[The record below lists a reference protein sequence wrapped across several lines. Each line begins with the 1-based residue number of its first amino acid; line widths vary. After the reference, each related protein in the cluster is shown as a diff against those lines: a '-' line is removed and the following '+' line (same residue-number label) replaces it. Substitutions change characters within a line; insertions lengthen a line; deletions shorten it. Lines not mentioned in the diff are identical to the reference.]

1 MENENNDENDFYQT
15 AKPKSN
21 LCNTRTLDNHY
32 DPRVHEKPWIAS
44 GHLKDYKYDYNDSGL
59 GYIINKPLKMR
70 HFKERHEQIKEVD
83 DINKKSKGFRHFREY
98 ENVINNEIVITIEYC
113 TNCRQHQGSTRH
125 DEEKYAYFANTLKRD
140 IITQYPVVK
149 VILKPLIFDQTDES
163 SESIYLRSR
172 IGAFEVQLYSKNSEG
187 EVKRQ
192 IVFSKLRTR
201 NWPSVSKVVEDIS
214 NYLPTSDFLVRLIDP
229 NLPQEE
235 NKYEGSNNR
244 PTSSKKNTQPTK
256 LKGLHVVMRPLRT
269 NKKQPGTLTEVS
281 TGSKMLNDTSRLQTA
296 GGTSRPT
303 SAVQRPQSA
312 FSTTSMKSLAS
323 KKSPTKDQSTATIS
337 PTIAKEYV
345 EQADNFGVVLFKQIP
360 HNIYEIEVLE
370 TQNYQPMKKVVNIFD
385 LVEEG
390 RPLTEEF
397 YLSEQTMSF
406 CRLKVTEHRVP
417 FTDCSV
423 VVAKKN
429 PEKSSKT
436 AILREKDPKT
446 GVFEFMIDPGQ
457 YILTINKVG
466 YPERKEEVVV
476 DRGVNDLNVEMTESA
491 NFSGEHRRQQDY
503 NVQVSKADERPSS
516 RQRPESSKGRPES
529 SKGRPQSAAKPNQ
542 KDLDV
547 IPQEQSPNKKG
558 SRGYQDDRGG
568 SQERNDTDSHTEE
581 ERGTK
586 QKGERVKSALV
597 KKVEFTV
604 FDVDT
609 EKAVAGAQV
618 ILEEIG
624 FKGVTNEQGKCL
636 VPVNKLNSG
645 KLILNHDDFF
655 GMVEEYGGE
664 DGADLK
670 NGSEKKFYL
679 IPRPS
684 DVNEVQLRFLP
695 GSGIP
700 CAKFSVLF
708 DQGDAESKKDVV
720 VHHRDGGKEIII
732 LKNLL
737 KKHGVFRIVAE
748 VFDIDEFLHP
758 ESTFILSHYD
768 DCDPLYIFPPSE
780 NMLEGSKLIWDVGF
794 FADAAAN
801 PQFVEING
809 YSNSEITL
817 YHHLKEYQLLLNYLH
832 NSKSD
837 LKTLLGFKDKNRIE
851 REGDIFVSKE
861 TIYASL
867 DKYGLEIKNVDHL
880 LSSARSVEGLYSFRE
895 CERRFGN
902 LRPPFNFVKDL
913 KNRSHSNDGSSDEG
927 EEEYLFEDDN

>member
-1 MENENNDENDFYQT
+1 MSNMENDENDFYSPTQT
-15 AKPKSN
+15 KSN

-32 DPRVHEKPWIAS
+32 DPRVHEKPWISS

-59 GYIINKPLKMR
+59 GFVINKPHKMR
-70 HFKERHEQIKEVD
+70 NFKERHEQIKEVD

-125 DEEKYAYFANTLKRD
+125 DEEKYAQFANSLKRE

-172 IGAFEVQLYSKNSEG
+172 IGAFEVQIFSKNSEG
-187 EVKRQ
+187 VVKRQ
-192 IVFSKLRTR
+192 IIFSKLRTR
-201 NWPSVSKVVEDIS
+201 NWPSISKVVEDVS

-235 NKYEGSNNR
+235 NKFEGSNNR
-244 PTSSKKNTQPTK
+244 PTSSKKNTQPSK
-256 LKGLHVVMRPLRT
+256 LKGLHVVLRPVRN
-269 NKKQPGTLTEVS
+269 NKRQPNTLTEVP
-281 TGSKMLNDTSRLQTA
+281 TGSRMLNDTSRLQTA

-303 SAVQRPQSA
+303 SAVVRPQSA
-312 FSTTSMKSLAS
+312 YSTTSMKSLAS
-323 KKSPTKDQSTATIS
+323 KKSPTKESTTASTVS
-337 PTIAKEYV
+337 PTVLKEYV
-345 EQADNFGVVLFKQIP
+345 EQADNYGVVLFKEIP

-385 LVEEG
+385 MVEEG
-390 RPLTEEF
+390 IPLTEEF
-397 YLSEQTMSF
+397 YLNEQTMSF
-406 CRLKVTEHRVP
+406 CRLKISENRIP
-417 FTDCSV
+417 FPDCSV
-423 VVAKKN
+423 IVAKKN
-429 PEKSSKT
+429 PEKNSKT

-457 YILTINKVG
+457 YIIAINRIG
-466 YPERKEEVVV
+466 YPERKEEIVIE
-476 DRGVNDLNVEMTESA
+476 RGFNDLNVEMTESP
-491 NFSGEHRRQQDY
+491 NFSGEQKRQGQDY

-516 RQRPESSKGRPES
+516 RQRPPS
-529 SKGRPQSAAKPNQ
+529 SKGRPQDRPASGIKSN
-542 KDLDV
+542 LEV
-547 IPQEQSPNKKG
+547 IPQEEQSPKKPVK
-558 SRGYQDDRGG
+558 GYQDEKAG
-568 SQERNDTDSHTEE
+568 SQERANTESLTEE
-581 ERGTK
+581 DRGTK
-586 QKGERVKSALV
+586 QKSERVKSALV
-597 KKVEFTV
+597 KKVEFSV

-609 EKAVAGAQV
+609 EKPVTGAQV

-624 FKGVTNEQGKCL
+624 FKGVTNEQGKCF
-636 VPVNKLNSG
+636 VPVNKLNNG
-645 KLILNHDDFF
+645 KLILNHEDFF

-670 NGSEKKFYL
+670 NGNEKKFYL

-684 DVNEVQLRFLP
+684 DINEVQLRFLP
-695 GSGIP
+695 GTGVP

-708 DQGDAESKKDVV
+708 DQQDSESKKDVM
-720 VHHRDGGKEIII
+720 VHHREGGKEIII
-732 LKNLL
+732 IKNLL
-737 KKHGVFRIVAE
+737 KKHGVFRIIAE
-748 VFDIDEFLHP
+748 VSDIDEFLHP
-758 ESTFILSHYD
+758 ESTFILSHYE

-794 FADAAAN
+794 FADPAAN

-817 YHHLKEYQLLLNYLH
+817 HHHLKEYQLLLNYLH

-837 LKTLLGFKDKNRIE
+837 LKTLLGFKDKSRTE
-851 REGDIFVSKE
+851 QDGDIFVPRE

-880 LSSARSVEGLYSFRE
+880 LSSARNVEGKYSFRE

-902 LRPPFNFVKDL
+902 LRPPFNFIKGL
-913 KNRSHSNDGSSDEG
+913 KTGAGSDSGSDEG